1 MAMTIKEL
9 ESQLSGLQTYTPET
23 EDALRQRAEN
33 IYNPQY
39 QQDLQSI
46 RDSLQQGIN
55 QQNRNM
61 ISAGMQRSSYGQS
74 AIAALR
80 GQGLKAEAQL
90 GAQRDANIAT
100 LLNQLIEGE
109 KDRKLNADQNRDNLL
124 LQLYQLA
131 NKGSGKG
138 AATPTTSDK
147 SNFMNWF
154 RNASD
159 FEKELYQMSFANDA
173 QKLAAAGAARDA
185 ARARAAYQNNAAG
198 EYRDEGST
206 IPSGLSKA
214 SMSDTSWL
222 KLPKATVGIK

>member
-1 MAMTIKEL
+1 MAMTLKDL
-9 ESQLSGLQTYTPET
+9 ESQLSGLQAYTPET

-39 QQDLQSI
+39 EQDLQSI
-46 RDSLQQGIN
+46 RDSLQLGIN

-61 ISAGMQRSSYGQS
+61 IGAGMQRSSYGQS

-80 GQGLKAEAQL
+80 GKGLQAEAQL

-109 KDRKLNADQNRDNLL
+109 KDRKLNADQYRDNLL

-138 AATPTTSDK
+138 NPDPKDPDKDLLSLWDDATKDALLAKKFKKGTALLPVDDHYLYNARTGVDKVETPISGTNSTYGNTSAKQLKDP
-147 SNFMNWF
+147 F
-154 RNASD
+154 
-159 FEKELYQMSFANDA
+159 YYT
-173 QKLAAAGAARDA
+173 ARDV
-185 ARARAAYQNNAAG
+185 G
-198 EYRDEGST
+198 EWSR
-206 IPSGLSKA
+206 K
-214 SMSDTSWL
+214 
-222 KLPKATVGIK
+222 K

>member
-1 MAMTIKEL
+1 MAMTLKEL
-9 ESQLSGLQTYTPET
+9 ESQLSGLEQYTPET

-90 GAQRDANIAT
+90 GAQRDANIAN
-100 LLNQLIEGE
+100 LLYQLIEGE

-124 LQLYQLA
+124 LQLYQLK
-131 NKGSGKG
+131 NKGSGGTPKKEDDEDKSWWQQFLDMFKTP
-138 AATPTTSDK
+138 AATPTQTPAVDYSK
-147 SNFMNWF
+147 YLKAASPTGNSNTRENNKF
-154 RNASD
+154 
-159 FEKELYQMSFANDA
+159 LYA
-173 QKLAAAGAARDA
+173 K
-185 ARARAAYQNNAAG
+185 
-198 EYRDEGST
+198 
-206 IPSGLSKA
+206 
-214 SMSDTSWL
+214 
-222 KLPKATVGIK
+222 

>member
-1 MAMTIKEL
+1 MTLAEL

-90 GAQRDANIAT
+90 GAQRDANIAN
-100 LLNQLIEGE
+100 LLYQLIEGE

-131 NKGSGKG
+131 NKGSGSGKKDTMTDN
-138 AATPTTSDK
+138 AKNKAWDIYWRSFFQPQSVDYHYTTAPETPAKYATTTSVPD
-147 SNFMNWF
+147 NGLYHTDP
-154 RNASD
+154 RN
-159 FEKELYQMSFANDA
+159 
-173 QKLAAAGAARDA
+173 
-185 ARARAAYQNNAAG
+185 
-198 EYRDEGST
+198 
-206 IPSGLSKA
+206 KA
-214 SMSDTSWL
+214 LDYGDPNRLL
-222 KLPKATVGIK
+222 K

>member
-1 MAMTIKEL
+1 MAMTLKEL
-9 ESQLSGLQTYTPET
+9 ESQLSGLEQYTPET

-90 GAQRDANIAT
+90 GAQRDANIAN
-100 LLNQLIEGE
+100 LLYQMLEGE
-109 KDRKLNADQNRDNLL
+109 KDRKLNADTNRDNLL

-131 NKGSGKG
+131 NKGSGGTPKKEEDDG
-138 AATPTTSDK
+138 EKSWWQQFLDMFKTPAATPTQTPDSTQTPAVDYTKYLK
-147 SNFMNWF
+147 SVSPTGNSNTRENNKF
-154 RNASD
+154 
-159 FEKELYQMSFANDA
+159 LYA
-173 QKLAAAGAARDA
+173 K
-185 ARARAAYQNNAAG
+185 
-198 EYRDEGST
+198 
-206 IPSGLSKA
+206 
-214 SMSDTSWL
+214 
-222 KLPKATVGIK
+222 